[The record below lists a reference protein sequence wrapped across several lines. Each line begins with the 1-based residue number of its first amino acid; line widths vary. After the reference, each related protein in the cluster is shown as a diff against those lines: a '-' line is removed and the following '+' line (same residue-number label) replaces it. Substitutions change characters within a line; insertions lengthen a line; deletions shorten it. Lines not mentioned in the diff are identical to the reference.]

1 MNENRADGAEKVALG
16 QFESAVGEAL
26 GDSRMQAKGAAR
38 QVGGHA
44 QEAAGMAQET
54 IARVAGRARRAAS
67 TIGGA
72 YGRASEIAGKV
83 DPFVQEKPY
92 AALGLALA
100 AGLLM
105 GLLIAGG
112 QPKIVYIKQKT

>member
-1 MNENRADGAEKVALG
+1 VNENRADGAAKVALG

-26 GDSRMQAKGAAR
+26 GDSRIQAKGAAH
-38 QVGGHA
+38 QVGGHV
-44 QEAAGMAQET
+44 QEAAGLAQET
-54 IARVAGRARRAAS
+54 IAQVAGRARKAAS
-67 TIGGA
+67 TFGEA

-100 AGLLM
+100 AGLLL

>member
-1 MNENRADGAEKVALG
+1 MSYQIVI
-16 QFESAVGEAL
+16 VGFDEAL
-26 GDSRMQAKGAAR
+26 
-38 QVGGHA
+38 
-44 QEAAGMAQET
+44 AAGAPRLLLDNMDDAQLR
-54 IARVAGRARRAAS
+54 AAVAQVAGRARKAAS
-67 TIGGA
+67 TLGEA

-100 AGLLM
+100 AGLLL